1 MTVDADFRALR
12 AELNAI
18 RQELRTLKQA
28 SLPSTGSKRVASST
42 GQTRLFEITHPDTV
56 SPYENATANMGID
69 ATDPES
75 QDFGAASFGW
85 WGKSD
90 SYSFLACW
98 LNNAAFYT
106 TSATGSRYVVEW
118 NLNFVNYNVPIM
130 PGRYTTTQRD
140 ALTPQTGMIIYNTTT
155 GNFEGYKASSWAT
168 LG

>member
-42 GQTRLFEITHPDTV
+42 GTRLFEITHPDTV
-56 SPYENATANMGID
+56 SPYDNATANLGMD
-69 ATDPES
+69 SEDPES
-75 QDFGAASFGW
+75 QDYGQASFGW

-90 SYSFLACW
+90 TYNFFACW

-106 TSATGSRYVVEW
+106 TSASGSRYVVEW
-118 NLNFVNYNVPIM
+118 NLEFVNYNVPIKVV
-130 PGRYTTTQRD
+130 RLTTTERN
-140 ALTPQTGMIIYNTTT
+140 ALTPATGMIIYNTTT
-155 GNFEGYKASSWAT
+155 GNFEGYKASSWET

>member
-1 MTVDADFRALR
+1 MTVDADIRALR
-12 AELNAI
+12 SELNSV
-18 RQELRTLKQA
+18 RQELRVLKKA
-28 SLPSTGSKRVASST
+28 SLPSTGSKRVASGTS
-42 GQTRLFEITHPDTV
+42 TRLFEITHPDTV
-56 SPYENATANMGID
+56 SPYQAATANMGMD
-69 ATDPES
+69 GEDPDGNDYG
-75 QDFGAASFGW
+75 QASIGW

-90 SYSFLACW
+90 TYNFMAFW

-106 TSATGSRYVVEW
+106 TSSSGSRYVVEW

-155 GNFEGYKASSWAT
+155 GNFEGYKAASWAT